1 MLARFSA
8 ALARIDADERAAEVA
23 AVATASASGADSNTT
38 VQQDGA
44 NSNTTILQQDV
55 DHVNE
60 QHSAYEHIKRSDVA
74 GGCKHKNPCG
84 PAHGPARVKRLKYF
98 CPVKTVTAV
107 RYRSMSRSTMR
118 RNQ

>member
-1 MLARFSA
+1 MWAARHLGAEVSSGGDSPLAAINLWAWGGGGLTRSFDEDTSTHAVLARFSA
-8 ALARIDADERAAEVA
+8 ALARIDADERDAEVA

-60 QHSAYEHIKRSDVA
+60 QHSAHMT
-74 GGCKHKNPCG
+74 
-84 PAHGPARVKRLKYF
+84 AH
-98 CPVKTVTAV
+98 
-107 RYRSMSRSTMR
+107 
-118 RNQ
+118 

>member
-1 MLARFSA
+1 VLARFSA
-8 ALARIDADERAAEVA
+8 ALARIDADERDAEVA

-60 QHSAYEHIKRSDVA
+60 QHSAYEHIKRSDA
-74 GGCKHKNPCG
+74 AG
-84 PAHGPARVKRLKYF
+84 PASTRIHADPHTAQLHARVKRLTYF
-98 CPVKTVTAV
+98 FPVKTSYSGTL
-107 RYRSMSRSTMR
+107 
-118 RNQ
+118 

>member
-1 MLARFSA
+1 MWAARHLGAEVSSGGDSPLAA
-8 ALARIDADERAAEVA
+8 INLWAWGALARIDADERDAEVA

-60 QHSAYEHIKRSDVA
+60 QHSAHMT
-74 GGCKHKNPCG
+74 
-84 PAHGPARVKRLKYF
+84 AH
-98 CPVKTVTAV
+98 
-107 RYRSMSRSTMR
+107 
-118 RNQ
+118 

>member
-44 NSNTTILQQDV
+44 NSNTTILQQHVANSNTTILQQDV

-60 QHSAYEHIKRSDVA
+60 QHSAYDQH
-74 GGCKHKNPCG
+74 
-84 PAHGPARVKRLKYF
+84 
-98 CPVKTVTAV
+98 
-107 RYRSMSRSTMR
+107 MSTLNAQTWRALQAQES
-118 RNQ
+118 N